1 MSQGFFTFSQTGLKC
16 THDKKKNCYK
26 IQTKK
31 FVCVYVSNLV
41 SFLVSEFC
49 GRPASGAGEYLS
61 SFYCF
66 FFLACVCV
74 AGFGFLIMKILPADD
89 A

>member
-66 FFLACVCV
+66 FFWRVSVWL
-74 AGFGFLIMKILPADD
+74 DSD
-89 A
+89 S